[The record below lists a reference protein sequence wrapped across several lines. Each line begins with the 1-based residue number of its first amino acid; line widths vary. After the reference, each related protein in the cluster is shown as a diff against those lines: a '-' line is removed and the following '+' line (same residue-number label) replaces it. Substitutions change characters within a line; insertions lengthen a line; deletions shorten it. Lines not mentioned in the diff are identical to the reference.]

1 MIKNSKRKRDTIERI
16 RTIYWF
22 EGIRSAMRAP
32 TAYAVERMVEPE
44 SFRVSK
50 DGVPFHRNKWTS
62 YQNGKHTPS
71 GVLITRVNQHVAG
84 SGRELNHILWK
95 SLGEGADVLLHA
107 REWLRQLSPELQI
120 LIFEED
126 DQFRIHR
133 RRQFLGKIERRANID
148 ALACL
153 TILLRMNLALGEYQY
168 AWDLAASTFR
178 MLLILGAQFKKRRIA
193 DALFE
198 VYVERI
204 LRASRWN
211 GERFYLEKYDFS
223 FLAGI
228 LYQCSLNA
236 ISAGGRSRSWSEEV
250 KHMEMY
256 LDGKFGFDEK
266 FIFDPLI
273 GPDRDLG
280 PLSESMQAM
289 LDQRVRLMR
298 RGIEKLYGQRAKGE
312 F

>member
-1 MIKNSKRKRDTIERI
+1 
-16 RTIYWF
+16 
-22 EGIRSAMRAP
+22 MRAP

-71 GVLITRVNQHVAG
+71 VALITRVNQHVAG
-84 SGRELNHILWK
+84 SGRELNHVLWK
-95 SLGEGADVLLHA
+95 ALGEGVDILLHA
-107 REWLRQLSPELQI
+107 REWLRQLSPELQL

-153 TILLRMNLALGEYQY
+153 TILLRLNLALGEYQY

-178 MLLILGAQFKKRRIA
+178 VLLMLGAQFKERRIS

-204 LRASRWN
+204 FKASRWN
-211 GERFYLEKYDFS
+211 GDRFYLEKYDFS

-228 LYQCSLNA
+228 LYQCALNS
-236 ISAGGRSRSWSEEV
+236 ISAGGLSKSWSEEV
-250 KHMEMY
+250 KHMKRY

-266 FIFDPLI
+266 FMFDPLV
-273 GPDRDLG
+273 GPDCDLG
-280 PLSESMQAM
+280 PLSESMQET
-289 LDQRVRLMR
+289 LDQRILLMQ
-298 RGIEKLYGQRAKGE
+298 RGIDKMYGRRAVSD